1 MGCSPLSEATTARIQ
16 ALPLEQL
23 EALAEA
29 RALAGLQFVRPDQ
42 LRKFKATTVPTR

>member
-1 MGCSPLSEATTARIQ
+1 MSEATTAQIQ

-29 RALAGLQFVRPDQ
+29 LLDFGGPADLAVWLVDRAG
-42 LRKFKATTVPTR
+42 